1 MFLRISLL
9 HTFLSIICLD
19 AYGQIEMIAII
30 DKSKSIGEEYYID
43 QSAQKN
49 IFNSE
54 SRSFLSSI
62 PFIDKEKPLLF
73 KQLDIHR
80 YGEQTSD
87 EANEMLHYTAYKK
100 GEYIVNLTIAD
111 RVIIRHSSYGGNI
124 SYIPDDQGLINQIA
138 DQPLTTNEICGLV
151 PTSTYHP
158 PEQTYKSG
166 QSLPPVGV
174 YLEIDHYTYLDF
186 GGDTTA
192 IIEWIEILFAE
203 VAAIYAI
210 DGITL
215 VISEIFIWEEDD
227 IYDSDFLNPTFN
239 TFTERMATTGFNGH
253 VAQLITTKPFG
264 RGLAYLSEPCNML
277 TDSTSLPIGISPRL
291 EKTTTY
297 TGSYDYNRYVLAH
310 EIGHTLGS
318 HHSHDCVWGPN
329 NNTAIDNCANL
340 GCNGSTPVNGGT
352 IMSYC
357 NSTDQGINFANG
369 IGPQPAQ
376 RIKDIIANSLCLVQ
390 EPMCESETACDD
402 ADPCTYNDLYD
413 EDCNCAGTL
422 LDSNHNGICDIID
435 FCVEDE
441 SVVSTISQDT
451 IIAVAESIAAQGLLS
466 ANSEVIFSAGED
478 LIFNPGFQVSVGT
491 TFQAIVMDCNN
502 E

>member
-9 HTFLSIICLD
+9 YIFLSHICLY
-19 AYGQIEMIAII
+19 AHGQIKMIPII
-30 DKSKSIGEEYYID
+30 DQSKSLGEEYYID
-43 QSAQKN
+43 HTAQKN

-54 SRSFLSSI
+54 SSSFLSSI
-62 PFIDKEKPLLF
+62 PFIEKGQPLHF
-73 KQLDIHR
+73 RRLDIHR
-80 YGEQTSD
+80 YGEHTSI
-87 EANEMLHYTAYKK
+87 EANEMLHYTAFKM

-111 RVIIRHSSYGGNI
+111 RVTIRHSSLSGNF
-124 SYIPDDQGLINQIA
+124 SYIPNDQGLINQIA
-138 DQPLTTNEICGLV
+138 DQSLTTNEICGLV
-151 PTSTYHP
+151 PTNGYQP
-158 PEQTYKSG
+158 PERSYKSG

-186 GGDTTA
+186 GGDTAA
-192 IIEWIEILFAE
+192 ILEWIEILFAE

-239 TFTERMATTGFNGH
+239 TFTERMSTSGFNGH

-264 RGLAYLSEPCNML
+264 RGLAYLSKPCNML

-318 HHSHDCVWGPN
+318 HHSHDCVWGSN
-329 NNTAIDNCANL
+329 NNTAIDNCADL
-340 GCNGSTPVNGGT
+340 GCNGSSPVSGGT

-357 NSTDQGINFANG
+357 NSTTQGINFANG
-369 IGPQPAQ
+369 LGPQPAQ
-376 RIKDIIANSLCLVQ
+376 RIKDIIATSLCLDP
-390 EPMCESETACDD
+390 ESMCESEPACDD
-402 ADPCTYNDLYD
+402 GDPCTYDDLYD
-413 EDCNCAGTL
+413 EDCNCSGTL
-422 LDSNHNGICDIID
+422 LDADENGICDIID
-435 FCVEDE
+435 SCIEDE

-451 IIAVAESIAAQGLLS
+451 IIAVAESIAAQGLLN
-466 ANSEVIFSAGED
+466 ANSEVIFSAGEN
-478 LIFNPGFQVSVGT
+478 LTFNPGFEVSAGT
-491 TFQAIVMDCNN
+491 NFQAIVMDCFN